1 VERQRPEDLDDPVGP
16 TTERDSPVESEGPE
30 PVEAIEPE
38 GAELVE
44 AAEDEVLPIEPPP
57 PTTARGDLVNLHD
70 ADRAPTTLNRTP
82 PDYPMTS
89 RRMKHAG
96 TVVLNVLVDEN
107 GAVDEVEIIRGVS
120 NELNEAAVRAVKS
133 WTYEPA
139 EKDGV
144 AVKVWKPEKVAFKL

>member
-1 VERQRPEDLDDPVGP
+1 
-16 TTERDSPVESEGPE
+16 
-30 PVEAIEPE
+30 
-38 GAELVE
+38 
-44 AAEDEVLPIEPPP
+44 
-57 PTTARGDLVNLHD
+57 
-70 ADRAPTTLNRTP
+70 
-82 PDYPMTS
+82 
-89 RRMKHAG
+89 MKHAG